1 MDGNLVRAARVCDG
15 MQTLRA
21 VLGSVLLVFVIGC
34 GVTQPEESPGPGQ
47 AQRPTDAGEL
57 VLRVE
62 TRGGLQPPLER
73 ERQLP
78 AISIYGDG
86 GVLMPG
92 PVDAMFPGPAGYEL
106 DAFRIEADLLDEIVA
121 AALAMGLHGEDRHLA
136 QEGPAFVADAGA
148 TTVTLVTDDGPHVT
162 TADALFETADTDTP
176 ARTQLRDLVERLY
189 ALRPT
194 DAAPARY
201 EPDAY
206 RVYVAAP
213 DPGFGPDPAGTEPVF
228 WPFPEPLGDWGEPLP
243 ADGLSVDVRCE
254 VITAAGLADAFEVLR
269 AARSTTIVMDPVGDQ
284 AIIAYR
290 PLLPDEEGCAAGG

>member
-1 MDGNLVRAARVCDG
+1 MDGNLVRAVRVCDS
-15 MQTLRA
+15 MHKPRA
-21 VLGSVLLVFVIGC
+21 VLAWVLLASVIGC

-47 AQRPTDAGEL
+47 AERPTDAGEL

-62 TRGGLQPPLER
+62 IRGGLQPPLER

-86 GVLMPG
+86 AVLMPA

-106 DAFRIEADLLDEIVA
+106 DAFRIEADLLDEVVA

-148 TTVTLVTDDGPHVT
+148 TTVTLVTDDGRHVT

-176 ARTQLRDLVERLY
+176 ARTQLRAFVERLY

-201 EPDAY
+201 EPATY

-213 DPGFGPDPAGTEPVF
+213 DPGFGSDPAAAEPVA
-228 WPFPEPLGDWGEPLP
+228 WPFPEPLDDWGEPLP

-254 VITAAGLADAFEVLR
+254 VITAAELADVFEVLR
-269 AARSTTIVMDPVGDQ
+269 AARATTIVMDLARDQ
-284 AIIAYR
+284 AIVAYR